1 MLIQKRFYENKAYI
15 LKQKFSEKSILFYI
29 IWKVFDIYLTRK

>member
-15 LKQKFSEKSILFYI
+15 LKQKFSEEYTILHYLKSLR
-29 IWKVFDIYLTRK
+29 YLAN